1 MIRCQ
6 NIHYLLV
13 VGINV
18 NELIYELSQGIRL
31 SDHPSC
37 PERICHLIH
46 TCFLANP
53 SHRPDF
59 RLLKEALQSA
69 CDDLVGNVNSNKVQ
83 HKTAVVDPYTTTMSL
98 KDMKNNDMKEKY
110 MQIQMANEIHPRI
123 LDEERT
129 KSSVTYAN
137 TEFTILAALA

>member
-1 MIRCQ
+1 MKCQ

-46 TCFLANP
+46 SCFLVNP

-59 RLLKEALQSA
+59 RQIKEAIQCA
-69 CDDLVGNVNSNKVQ
+69 CDYLVENVKSNKVEQ
-83 HKTAVVDPYTTTMSL
+83 ESGI
-98 KDMKNNDMKEKY
+98 E
-110 MQIQMANEIHPRI
+110 
-123 LDEERT
+123 
-129 KSSVTYAN
+129 
-137 TEFTILAALA
+137 